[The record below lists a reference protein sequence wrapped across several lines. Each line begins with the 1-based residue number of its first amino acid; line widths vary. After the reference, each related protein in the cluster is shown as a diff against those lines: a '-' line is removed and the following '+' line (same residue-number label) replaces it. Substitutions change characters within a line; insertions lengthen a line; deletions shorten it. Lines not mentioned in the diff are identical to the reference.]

1 MFAINHAATA
11 LPLKRAFPRTPLPL
25 LLVSVQLVELL
36 WVALNLLGIER
47 VSTETEVRAVSDIH
61 LEHMPWSHSVLAGVA
76 IALLGGGVIWRATR
90 NRRMGIAVGLGILS
104 HLVLDLL
111 THAPDIALAPWGG
124 GEKLGMGLYASVPLL
139 AFVLETGWGVL
150 CWRIYRGSRPL
161 LAAIV
166 LFNLLNATMYTSA
179 LVGLEGL
186 LAGRP
191 SVIAATI
198 GAQIVV
204 TLFVVGWLA
213 VRHVRRDTSSRA
225 LSLHP
230 PDAARKGAPITTTT
244 SPSRPS
250 PKVSRSQPLRSL
262 SEHSS

>member
-11 LPLKRAFPRTPLPL
+11 LPLKRAFPGTSLPL

-36 WVALNLLGIER
+36 WVVFNLLGIER
-47 VSTETEVRAVSDIH
+47 VSTEAQVRSVSDIH

-76 IALLGGGVIWRATR
+76 IALLGGGLIWRASR
-90 NRRMGIAVGLGILS
+90 NPRTGLAVGLGILS
-104 HLVLDLL
+104 HLVLDLV

-124 GEKLGMGLYASVPLL
+124 GDKLGIGLYGSAPVL

-150 CWRIYRGSRPL
+150 CWRIYRGSGAL

-166 LFNLLNATMYTSA
+166 VFNLLNFTMYTSA

-191 SVIAATI
+191 LVIAAVI

-204 TLFVVGWLA
+204 TLLAVGWLA
-213 VRHVRRDTSSRA
+213 TPRRHIASRA
-225 LSLHP
+225 TVETAGTALDLS
-230 PDAARKGAPITTTT
+230 
-244 SPSRPS
+244 SS
-250 PKVSRSQPLRSL
+250 
-262 SEHSS
+262 HS